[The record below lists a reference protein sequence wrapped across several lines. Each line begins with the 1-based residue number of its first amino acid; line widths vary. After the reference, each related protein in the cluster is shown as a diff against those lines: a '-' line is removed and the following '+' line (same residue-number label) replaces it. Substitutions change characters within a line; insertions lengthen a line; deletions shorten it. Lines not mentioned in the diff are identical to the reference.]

1 MGQSNGNFT
10 LFNTLDKTEKQ
21 INTDKTLSLALFP
34 DGKTLLKSSFDKN
47 IEIYEYQVGN
57 LPKFV
62 SILDQ
67 TNSSK

>member
-57 LPKFV
+57 LPKLV
-62 SILDQ
+62 NTLDQ